1 MVALFGVSFG
11 VGFEFYGWCFD
22 GTIVGCIVAYIGVCA
37 AFWGSACLFGGLGSL
52 VCISVF

>member
-22 GTIVGCIVAYIGVCA
+22 GAIVGCIVAYIGVCA
-37 AFWGSACLFGGLGSL
+37 AFWGSACLFGVWALW
-52 VCISVF
+52 CAFRCF